1 MKIREAIQNHI
12 LLKVKA
18 AYHPK
23 QLVPGFFH
31 LVSLESDLYFPCFEE
46 V

>member
-12 LLKVKA
+12 LLTVKA

-23 QLVPGFFH
+23 QLVPSLFH
-31 LVSLESDLYFPCFEE
+31 LLALESDLYFPCFKE